1 MQPARSPQASML
13 AAAVL
18 LCRAAAVLL
27 LCRAAS
33 STSSAQ
39 PTGGV
44 TTLDCASA
52 IAIAAEAR
60 AFSRASVRI
69 VLSASVRLFAATVV
83 AVATFA
89 TTRVVEPPPRGLSP
103 GGAFPATVADEMT
116 VACCPPGAC
125 LDSVTCDV
133 AMQLPARARR
143 GRHEC
148 RLLALRGE
156 GVGWMRPLSPAR
168 RVVVGIVCAPPNA
181 PTSRDARVAADV
193 APPPPPPA
201 ELLACAVEAV
211 FGTAMEL
218 EHPADAR
225 RGVAA
230 PPPPPAAAAFPF
242 AAAAFAARSALNDAT
257 VGFSAGAG
265 FAALLLLLLLVACR

>member
-1 MQPARSPQASML
+1 ML

-133 AMQLPARARR
+133 AMQLPARHVA
-143 GRHEC
+143 EDTNVDSSPC
-148 RLLALRGE
+148 AVKVLAGC
-156 GVGWMRPLSPAR
+156 VLSPAR